1 MPTVA
6 ERAADLYAQL
16 KPAANA
22 AADNYILAHTPA
34 ELQAAMQT
42 LVGTDIVVNG
52 GDAVAVTNFAG
63 AAMPGSPGVAQVAGG
78 TLTAIKLASAPLSV
92 VITNGNNVV
101 VHNAAGAGV
110 AGSPGVAEVA
120 GGALTDVKLTV

>member
-22 AADNYILAHTPA
+22 AADDYILKRTPA
-34 ELQAAMQT
+34 DLQAAMST
-42 LVGTDIVVNG
+42 LIGTDIVINNG
-52 GDAVAVTNFAG
+52 DPVAVTNFAG
-63 AAMPGSPGVAQVAGG
+63 AAMPGSPGVAQIAGG
-78 TLTAIKLASAPLSV
+78 ALTAIKLANAPLSV
-92 VITNGNNVV
+92 VLTNGNNVV

-110 AGSPGVAEVA
+110 AGSPGVAEIAA
-120 GGALTDVKLTV
+120 GVLTDVKLTV